1 MLTLNQ
7 IHAQIVALAN
17 AHYQIAE
24 VGMGTIA
31 ELQGKP
37 DRNYPLLWLSNE
49 GGSVEGNYK
58 VDNIRLTMFGRVIV
72 GEEGQD
78 DDASEIEV
86 LSDMQLILLD
96 FLNYFHQQHG
106 QEYVTDK
113 AATLEHFTERTNDRT
128 AGYSCVL
135 ELKQF
140 YDWNKCQ
147 IPQSGAVIPPT
158 IDGLTLYDFCDQ
170 SVLDRLTAE
179 QIACLETEFGQCAD
193 ATVEINNTLFD
204 TVASGATIDIP
215 VINGGSNPVGSLQG
229 SDWVIGNNMTT
240 INGTQVT
247 DQEAEVNAAIFATLD
262 GSQSGS
268 WNAGT
273 QTWEMTSA
281 PCADATVQLNG
292 TTVGTI
298 PSGDSDSFTV
308 NLDGSPSGS
317 WDGTA
322 WQVTSPPC
330 DDATIELNGVEMT
343 TIPSG
348 DTENISVRQ
357 SSGATEVGSKQG
369 VHWRIDDSAISI
381 NGSPVADVKAEDP
394 LDIDVTQDGLP
405 VGSWNGSEWVI
416 PTCPPVPSLAVAV
429 SNATPVYG
437 SSISITATPTNFTP
451 TNYIFFAY
459 NGSTIQ
465 WIADQAGAVAS
476 WVVNVKGSYSVY
488 VIAKQGTTSAW
499 TVTPSAITP
508 VIDADADA
516 FLNAALITDFT
527 ISKAVNTLVLQ
538 FKADSIW
545 SKFNAIY
552 PFVGGN
558 ASAHKFNL
566 KNPLNTDAAFRLVFY
581 GGWSHDGNGVQTNGV
596 NSYADTFLTAST
608 TSLLNNEHLSVY
620 SRTDSN
626 GLITDIG
633 ADQSPKSHLYA
644 RYTNIFYPRL
654 QSAFGGGIANTD
666 SRGLF
671 VVSRIDG
678 ATVSG
683 FKNTTKTDFALTNA
697 GRPTI
702 PYFIGA
708 YNNSGTAANYSNRQ
722 YAFATIGEGL
732 SDAQELAM
740 YTAIQAFQT
749 TLSRQV

>member
-1 MLTLNQ
+1 LLTLNQ

-37 DRNYPLLWLSNE
+37 DRSYPLLWLSNE

-147 IPQSGAVIPPT
+147 IPQSGATIPPS
-158 IDGLTLYDFCDQ
+158 IDGLTLYDFCDA
-170 SVLDRLTAE
+170 SVIDRLTAE
-179 QIACLETEFGQCAD
+179 QVACLEAEFGQCAD
-193 ATVEINNTLFD
+193 ATVENSDASYST
-204 TVASGATIDIP
+204 TVASGATLVLPNIDFTDSDGTTTSVPSVQNIVATPIP
-215 VINGGSNPVGSLQG
+215 
-229 SDWVIGNNMTT
+229 
-240 INGTQVT
+240 
-247 DQEAEVNAAIFATLD
+247 
-262 GSQSGS
+262 
-268 WNAGT
+268 
-273 QTWEMTSA
+273 

-292 TTVGTI
+292 TTVGTVA
-298 PSGDSDSFTV
+298 SGDSDSFTV

-394 LDIDVTQDGLP
+394 LDIDVTQGGSP

-416 PTCPPVPSLAVAV
+416 PTCPVVPSLSVGLSSSSV
-429 SNATPVYG
+429 TFGTSVIVTP
-437 SSISITATPTNFTP
+437 TPTNLTAPITYTMSAKNSLGYYVDSVVVDGTFTYDCP
-451 TNYIFFAY
+451 FAGTFDIQLSAVDSLGNRAENVASITVGTIYAKHAITAAWEGKDSVLVSGQVDSITDATGNGNTATAPSSVTRLIKHSQITSQVAGVSTNA
-459 NGSTIQ
+459 NNSTRRLASTVSQLVSTITYFAV
-465 WIADQAGAVAS
+465 IDFNADGLSGAFGVQAILGGSATPASNLGSRYNFIIDTSTNKINFGIRNASGANGAS
-476 WVVNVKGSYSVY
+476 ILSTNALSNGINIIVGDYTGTTLTLILNGVTQTASYSS
-488 VIAKQGTTSAW
+488 TLW
-499 TVTPSAITP
+499 TP
-508 VIDADADA
+508 
-516 FLNAALITDFT
+516 
-527 ISKAVNTLVLQ
+527 
-538 FKADSIW
+538 
-545 SKFNAIY
+545 
-552 PFVGGN
+552 
-558 ASAHKFNL
+558 ASC
-566 KNPLNTDAAFRLVFY
+566 
-581 GGWSHDGNGVQTNGV
+581 
-596 NSYADTFLTAST
+596 
-608 TSLLNNEHLSVY
+608 
-620 SRTDSN
+620 
-626 GLITDIG
+626 DII
-633 ADQSPKSHLYA
+633 L
-644 RYTNIFYPRL
+644 
-654 QSAFGGGIANTD
+654 ANTN
-666 SRGLF
+666 
-671 VVSRIDG
+671 VSSYTGGCSKPIWVAGVKTSNVADP
-678 ATVSG
+678 AQLYTDLV
-683 FKNTTKTDFALTNA
+683 TK
-697 GRPTI
+697 
-702 PYFIGA
+702 
-708 YNNSGTAANYSNRQ
+708 
-722 YAFATIGEGL
+722 
-732 SDAQELAM
+732 
-740 YTAIQAFQT
+740 YT
-749 TLSRQV
+749 L